1 MLDLKT
7 GDTFITLLFAAIK
20 TGYTLPSMFFSSP
33 RNSLEGHIALLESL
47 GCRILLVPET
57 LPSTTQ
63 NLLSK
68 RQTRTLKIQNLQEL
82 LSDNSV
88 PSYPYT
94 KTFDQARYEPFV
106 VLHNSDSTG
115 IQKPIILTHGT
126 ISQHDTF
133 LIPPP
138 PGHQPIALS
147 LYQNVIVFIGL
158 GLFHRGIV
166 WRGIG

>member
-7 GDTFITLLFAAIK
+7 CDTLYYYSLL
-20 TGYTLPSMFFSSP
+20 SRMFFYSP

-47 GCRILLVPET
+47 KCRILLGPET
-57 LPSTTQ
+57 LPSITQ

-68 RQTRTLKIQNLQEL
+68 RQMRTLKIQNLQEI

-106 VLHNSDSTG
+106 VLHTSGSTG
-115 IQKPIILTHGT
+115 TQKHTTLTHGA

-147 LYQNVIVFIGL
+147 LYQNTRAFIGL